1 MRAWVSAAVAL
12 AACALAGCALAG
24 CGLQSGQVIA
34 DSVRPGSVGGGRTLA
49 GAHLTVASKA
59 DTEQRLLGQITGLV
73 LKAAGATVRDKTGIS
88 GSIGARQAIL
98 SGTAD
103 AMYDYTGTAWIT
115 YLGHTGPIPD
125 PQAQWRAVRGE
136 DAHNGVTWL
145 PPATLNNTYAFAVNA
160 ANRDRYRLTSL
171 TDVASLFRRDPAA
184 VTICADNEF
193 AIRQDGLPGVLK
205 AYGISLP
212 KARIMTMDAG
222 LIYTQVAAGRPC
234 VLGDVYATDGR
245 IPADRLTVLRDD
257 KHFFPD
263 YNAAP
268 VIHTRTL
275 ERYPQIARLLAP
287 VTAKLTTEEARRLNA
302 QVDVDGRDVRDVA
315 KAWLTKKGFIRP

>member
-1 MRAWVSAAVAL
+1 MRTRVQAAAAL
-12 AACALAGCALAG
+12 LLATCALAG

-34 DSVRPGSVGGGRTLA
+34 DSVHPGSVGAGHPLA
-49 GAHLTVASKA
+49 GARLTVASKA

-73 LKAAGATVRDKTGIS
+73 LKAAGATVTDKTGIS

-115 YLGHTGPIPD
+115 YLGHTKPIPD
-125 PQAQWRAVRGE
+125 AQAQWRAVRDE
-136 DAHNGVTWL
+136 DARNGVAWL
-145 PPATLNNTYAFAVNA
+145 PMATLNNTYAFAVNA
-160 ANRDRYRLTSL
+160 ANRDKYRLGSL
-171 TDVASLFRRDPAA
+171 TDVAALSRRDRSA
-184 VTICADNEF
+184 VTLCADNEF
-193 AIRQDGLPGVLK
+193 AVREDGLPGVLR
-205 AYGISLP
+205 AYGIVLP
-212 KARIMTMDAG
+212 KSQIMTMDAG

-234 VLGDVYATDGR
+234 VIGDVYATDGR
-245 IPADRLTVLRDD
+245 IPANRLTVLRDD

-268 VIHTRTL
+268 VIHSRTL
-275 ERYPQIARLLAP
+275 ERYPQLGRLLAP

-315 KAWLTKKGFIRP
+315 KRWLIEEGFIKP